1 MNRKLRK
8 GLKIGGLTVGAL
20 VLSMVVTVGGYLVYV
35 IGNYSRIPDDQ
46 GLIVFGLN
54 TQTIQDSDLYDDS
67 IPTSGTT
74 FSASTYNIGFG
85 AYDRAYDFFMDE
97 NDYKPEY
104 VSSHGG
110 VAHTVGSHSRA
121 ASADAALHNT
131 EGAVHTIVDLE
142 QDYGKPVD
150 FALFQ
155 EVDTNSDRSF
165 HVNQLQ
171 NMANEFTTY
180 DYVHA
185 VNFHS
190 SYLAYPLNEPIG
202 KINSGI
208 STFSRYS
215 IESSVRKSFYVTD
228 AFPTKFF
235 DLDRCYSISKI
246 PVGTTGKYLS
256 IINVHL
262 SAYDATGEI
271 RARQFNELKGTLAA
285 EFSAGNYVLVGGD
298 FNHDVIYDNPAFASN
313 GIYINPA
320 AQPDWYDNYEQE
332 RPEDYWWN
340 YLRLDPSD
348 PDYDLE
354 GTGMTIAAADN
365 IPTCRDPSIPWQDE
379 NNNGILDNFLCTI
392 DGFLVSP
399 NLEVL
404 KVENIA
410 AGDDADNLGFA
421 YSDHNPAYI
430 EFKLKS

>member
-46 GLIVFGLN
+46 GLIIFGLN
-54 TQTIQDSDLYDDS
+54 TQTIKDSDLYDDS

-104 VSSHGG
+104 VASHGG
-110 VAHTVGSHSRA
+110 VAHTIGSHSRA

-171 NMANEFTTY
+171 NMVNEFATY

-185 VNFHS
+185 INFHS

-313 GIYINPA
+313 GTYINPA
-320 AQPDWYDNYEQE
+320 AQPEWYDNYEQQ

-340 YLRLDPSD
+340 YLRLDPTD

-399 NLEVL
+399 NLEVVR
-404 KVENIA
+404 VENIA

-430 EFKLKS
+430 EFKLKN